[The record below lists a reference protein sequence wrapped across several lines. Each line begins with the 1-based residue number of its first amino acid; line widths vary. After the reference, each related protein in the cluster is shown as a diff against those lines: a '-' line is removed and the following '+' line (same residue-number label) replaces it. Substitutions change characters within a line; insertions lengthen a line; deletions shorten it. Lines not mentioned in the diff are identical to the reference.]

1 MPAPG
6 PGSVI
11 VAVVSNSVPTS
22 LKLRPTHRSK
32 LSEDVAQQLLDAIRE
47 LEPGTR
53 VPPERELTQ
62 ALGVSRTTVREA
74 LRGLAV
80 LGVVDVRHGEGVF
93 VADGASSSQQD
104 ELSAALAKGFRRD
117 VFEARTVVLSEIA
130 RLAAARRTAEDL
142 ANLHAVLE
150 VRERAIAAG
159 RGPAGTGMDFDE
171 CLADA
176 AHSEVLGAI
185 TRSFSRLMRER
196 ARRVYGAHP
205 EFATLDC
212 AMHRNILDAVE
223 AGDPEAAAERM
234 RDHLVEADA
243 FATRLDVA

>member
-1 MPAPG
+1 M
-6 PGSVI
+6 
-11 VAVVSNSVPTS
+11 SNPVPTS
-22 LKLRPTHRSK
+22 LQLKPTHRSK
-32 LSEDVAQQLLDAIRE
+32 LSEDVAQQLLEAIKE

-93 VADGASSSQQD
+93 VANAAPPSQHDQ
-104 ELSAALAKGFRRD
+104 LSAALAKGFRRD
-117 VFEARTVVLSEIA
+117 VFEARAVVLTEIA
-130 RLAAARRTAEDL
+130 RLAAERRTAEDL
-142 ANLHAVLE
+142 ASLHTVLE
-150 VRERAIAAG
+150 VREAAIAAG
-159 RGPAGTGMDFDE
+159 RAPAGTGMDFDE

-185 TRSFSRLMRER
+185 TRSFSGLMRER
-196 ARRVYGAHP
+196 ARRVYNTHP
-205 EFATLDC
+205 EFAALDC
-212 AMHRNILDAVE
+212 AMHRTILDAVM
-223 AGDPEAAAERM
+223 AGDPEAAAARM
-234 RDHLVEADA
+234 RDHLAETDE